1 MNFSR
6 VYTLTTQPFL
16 DSCQQCYT
24 NIITIN
30 LIPEGPLKALVRRVT
45 FHRLSP
51 FQQPSPCERY
61 PKCGLA
67 LLSILNPTRYMSP
80 NEIPDLFAFLT
91 ENGYLIDTRVT
102 KMMNNSEVKLTNR
115 NLLCFITYN
124 QSQNH
129 NQIQN
134 LNLSPIHPI

>member
-16 DSCQQCYT
+16 DNCQQSYT

-30 LIPEGPLKALVRRVT
+30 LIPEGPLKFFVRRVNFT
-45 FHRLSP
+45 PLSP
-51 FQQPSPCERY
+51 FQGNTRY
-61 PKCGLA
+61 QKCGLA
-67 LLSILNPTRYMSP
+67 LVSFVNQTRYMSP
-80 NEIPDLFAFLT
+80 DEIPDLFAFLT

-102 KMMNNSEVKLTNR
+102 KMMNTSEVRLTNR

-124 QSQNH
+124 QNA
-129 NQIQN
+129 
-134 LNLSPIHPI
+134 